1 MQLTEI
7 SRLNYRKF
15 HDTGRFLYRGD
26 PNWTAPLDME
36 VESIFDPAKNQL
48 FKHGEAIRWIL
59 TDNGGEPIGRVAAF
73 IDHKKAGH
81 SAIPAGGIGFFECI
95 DDEAASRMLF
105 DAARNWLAARG
116 AKAMDGSVN
125 FGENFSYWGVLVDG
139 FVKQGYGMPYNKPW
153 YQKLFENY
161 GFRDYFQQFSYHFDI
176 KATWPER
183 MVKFAEFQA
192 SRPGYS
198 FRHLEMKELGR
209 YMKDL
214 LQVVNETWADYMEGF
229 VPFTEE
235 DLSGVIEN
243 AKPIL
248 VEDFIWFAYKDGR
261 PVGVLVAFPDVN
273 QVLAH
278 FDGKLNN
285 PLKVL
290 KFLLLKSG
298 KTMTRNRLLLA
309 GVIPEFQNTGVIA
322 ALFLQFALATRKRH
336 WYTEIELSWVGDYN
350 PRMRK
355 VYEQIGA
362 VPVKK
367 HITYRYMIDQSLP
380 FERFTNEG
388 GNSSLRKDALKK
400 DQEISS

>member
-1 MQLTEI
+1 MQLIEI
-7 SRLNYRKF
+7 TRQNFRKF
-15 HDTGRFLYRGD
+15 HDTGRLLYRGD
-26 PNWTAPLDME
+26 PNWIAPLDME

-59 TDNGGEPIGRVAAF
+59 TDFGGALLGRVAAF
-73 IDHKKAGH
+73 IDHKKAAH
-81 SAIPAGGIGFFECI
+81 AVVPAGGMGFFECI
-95 DDEAASRMLF
+95 NDEAAARILF
-105 DAARNWLAARG
+105 EAARNWLKDRG

-139 FVKQGYGMPYNKPW
+139 FVKQGYGMPYNKPY

-176 KATWPER
+176 KAVWPER
-183 MVKFAEFQA
+183 MVKFAEYLA

-198 FRHLEMKELGR
+198 FRHLELSRLDK
-209 YMKDL
+209 YMEDL
-214 LQVVNETWADYMEGF
+214 LSVVNQTWADYMEGF
-229 VPFTEE
+229 VPFTAD

-243 AKPIL
+243 ARPIL
-248 VEDFIWFAYKDGR
+248 VEEFIWFAYKDEK
-261 PVGVLVAFPDVN
+261 PVGVVVAFPDVN

-278 FDGKLNN
+278 FNGRLNLWKGMRFMM
-285 PLKVL
+285 LKN
-290 KFLLLKSG
+290 G

-309 GVIPEFQNTGVIA
+309 GVIPEFQNSGVIA
-322 ALFLQFALATRKRH
+322 ALFLQFAMATRKRD

-367 HITYRYMIDQSLP
+367 HITYRYMIDQSVP

-388 GNSSLRKDALKK
+388 GNSGLRKDALKK
-400 DQEISS
+400 DHEISS